1 VLDYTSAVTIMRQHP
16 CFDERAHQR
25 VGRVHLPV
33 APRCNIRCRY
43 CERRI
48 CANLT
53 AQHPGWAQRLLS
65 SGEAVELVR
74 RLVDSQLGTSL
85 DGGTGSFVVGVA
97 GPGEPLAND
106 ETLET
111 LHRVHHEF
119 PELIK
124 CVSTNGLLLEQHLP
138 DLIEVGVTALTVTI
152 NALDCKVGERIYA
165 WVRERDTLYREREAA
180 EILIARQ
187 MRGVRAA
194 LDAGLAV
201 KVNTVLIPDVNGRHL
216 GQLARHLAGLGVPL
230 MNIMPLIPGGQMR
243 DHRAPTCEELRQA
256 RADCEQA
263 LPQFR
268 LCEQCRADVIRFP
281 HRRNTD
287 ESDRPRRVRL
297 TGCPGTSGHRQ
308 DGDQ

>member
-1 VLDYTSAVTIMRQHP
+1 MLDQPSALTIIRQHP
-16 CFDERAHQR
+16 CFDEQAHQR

-43 CERRI
+43 CERRV

-53 AQHPGWAQRLLS
+53 TQHPGWAQRVLS
-65 SGEAVELVR
+65 PAEAVERVR
-74 RLVDSQLGTSL
+74 RLVYSPLGKSP
-85 DGGTGSFVVGVA
+85 DGGADVFVVGVA

-111 LHRVHHEF
+111 LLWVHREF

-138 DLIEVGVTALTVTI
+138 DLLEAGVRALTVTI
-152 NALDCKVGERIYA
+152 NALDPAVGERVYA
-165 WVRERDTLYREREAA
+165 WVRQRESIYRGREAA

-187 MRGVRAA
+187 MRGVQAA

-201 KVNTVLIPDVNGRHL
+201 KVNTVLIPDVNDQHL
-216 GQLARHLAGLGVPL
+216 GQLARHLAELGVPL
-230 MNIMPLIPGGQMR
+230 MNIMPLIPAGQMR

-268 LCEQCRADVIRFP
+268 LCEQCRADVICFP
-281 HRRNTD
+281 RARTD
-287 ESDRPRRVRL
+287 PIARAEMP
-297 TGCPGTSGHRQ
+297 
-308 DGDQ
+308 